1 MSLLMDALRKAEEA
15 KRQNKEAIGSGE
27 PATPPLAEQALEG
40 LSLEPRPLDIEP
52 KAAVAAPEL
61 ETPVTAEPYQ
71 SQTAA
76 ELLAEAFGETPPQNQ
91 PGPALSS
98 PAQTAPPE
106 QKREPSIRKPE
117 KAAPQTA
124 VSPEARDSIQNVF
137 KAKQPEP
144 KSNRAFLIIT
154 GSLTAVAVAAIAGYF
169 WWQLQPRSVA
179 MPPPFAPPNLSEKPI
194 AAPVPPSMTATAAP
208 PPAALPATPSI
219 AEKPAIANAEKQPPS
234 DKTLSVKL
242 EPRLAPAPES
252 PIRIT
257 NSKPKLNT
265 WINQGYEALQ
275 KGDLN
280 AAQYAYERAQADDPR
295 NLDTL
300 YGLASI
306 ALQRGNNNL
315 AEDYYFKILELDPR
329 DAIALS
335 AMTGLRGKANGNNT
349 ESRLKGIIAEQP
361 NVAALHLAL
370 GNLYAQDEKWRDA
383 QQSYFLALKND
394 SESPDAAYNLAVSL
408 DQLRQEKLAIQ
419 YYKEALRLAN
429 IRPSN
434 FNRAQIQARLKELQA
449 P

>member
-15 KRQNKEAIGSGE
+15 KRQNKEAMSHGE
-27 PATPPLAEQALEG
+27 PDLSPSSEPLVSP
-40 LSLEPRPLDIEP
+40 LSLEPRPLEMEP
-52 KAAVAAPEL
+52 KASLLEPEAPRMEVAPAP
-61 ETPVTAEPYQ
+61 
-71 SQTAA
+71 QTSA
-76 ELLAEAFGETPPQNQ
+76 ELLTEAFGEAPSVAAPKPTPMSAAPSESAQ
-91 PGPALSS
+91 P
-98 PAQTAPPE
+98 
-106 QKREPSIRKPE
+106 KREPSIRKRALETAQATAKPE
-117 KAAPQTA
+117 T
-124 VSPEARDSIQNVF
+124 RDAIQNVF

-144 KSNRAFLIIT
+144 KSNRSFLIVA
-154 GSLTAVAVAAIAGYF
+154 GSFTAVAVAAIAGYF
-169 WWQLQPRSVA
+169 WWQLQPRTV
-179 MPPPFAPPNLSEKPI
+179 PI
-194 AAPVPPSMTATAAP
+194 AMSAGYPAAP
-208 PPAALPATPSI
+208 PVAPLQATPPALGPLPAAPATELASE
-219 AEKPAIANAEKQPPS
+219 EKTAALNTEKQPPT

-242 EPRLAPAPES
+242 EPRTAPIAES
-252 PIRIT
+252 PIRIS
-257 NSKPKLNT
+257 NSKPKLNA
-265 WINQGYEALQ
+265 WISQGYEALQ
-275 KGDLN
+275 RGDLN
-280 AAQYAYERAQADDPR
+280 TAQQAYERALADDAR

-329 DAIALS
+329 DAVALS
-335 AMTGLRGKANGNNT
+335 AMTGLRGKANGSNT

-419 YYKEALRLAN
+419 YYNEALRLAN
-429 IRPSN
+429 NRPSN
-434 FNRAQIQARLKELQA
+434 FNRTQIQSRLKELQA